1 MACALCFY
9 KINNKKQEDIWMI
22 NRPVLSDVMAWLLAL
37 TTDLVKQKNLF
48 YLLLLAIDA
57 IVGFGIALFV
67 VDPNVNSLWDGR
79 WFAWSALT
87 MVGFGDVVPT
97 SFLGRIL
104 ASLLLVIGILLLA
117 LLNATFSAALIGR
130 GVIQVERDVTQV
142 EKEESQILQEI
153 KRLHERLDKLE
164 ARK

>member
-1 MACALCFY
+1 
-9 KINNKKQEDIWMI
+9 MI
-22 NRPVLSDVMAWLLAL
+22 NAVVFNDVMAWLLAL

-48 YLLLLAIDA
+48 YLLLLAAVA
-57 IVGFGIALFV
+57 IVTFGIALYI
-67 VDPNVNSLWDGR
+67 VDPNVKSLWDGL

-87 MVGFGDVVPT
+87 MVGFGDVVPS

-130 GVIQVERDVTQV
+130 GVVQVEHDVTQV
-142 EKEESQILQEI
+142 EKEGSLILQEI

-164 ARK
+164 CQK

>member
-1 MACALCFY
+1 M
-9 KINNKKQEDIWMI
+9 NK
-22 NRPVLSDVMAWLLAL
+22 PVFNDVMAWLLAL

-48 YLLLLAIDA
+48 YLLVLAVVA
-57 IVGFGIALFV
+57 IVAFGIALYV
-67 VDPNVNSLWDGR
+67 IDPNVNSVWDGF

-142 EKEESQILQEI
+142 EKEESLILQEI

-164 ARK
+164 GYK

>member
-1 MACALCFY
+1 
-9 KINNKKQEDIWMI
+9 MI

-48 YLLLLAIDA
+48 YLLLLAIGA
-57 IVGFGIALFV
+57 IVGFGIALYV
-67 VDPNVNSLWDGR
+67 VDPNVNSLWDGL

-142 EKEESQILQEI
+142 EKEESLILQEI